1 MAEQDEVSKYLELRK
16 KLVST
21 HSSILTTT
29 LGKGKHLH
37 NSYLRTLF
45 IARVIDYLAEKA
57 IFSKIIQIPDSIIVD
72 AVCESSHILSYTQT
86 QEILGCLL
94 YEMSDGLELLDRE
107 DIGDI
112 TVENPAYC
120 FDKTEPS
127 TIKKHLGFK
136 YSLSKKGFE
145 SYQEQKFQ
153 ILAANLLST
162 RISRFVSYT
171 ALAIAFLAFISKFIF

>member
-16 KLVST
+16 ELVST

-57 IFSKIIQIPDSIIVD
+57 IFSKIIQIPDSIIID

-94 YEMSDGLELLDRE
+94 YEMSDGL
-107 DIGDI
+107 
-112 TVENPAYC
+112 
-120 FDKTEPS
+120 
-127 TIKKHLGFK
+127 
-136 YSLSKKGFE
+136 
-145 SYQEQKFQ
+145 
-153 ILAANLLST
+153 
-162 RISRFVSYT
+162 
-171 ALAIAFLAFISKFIF
+171 

>member
-57 IFSKIIQIPDSIIVD
+57 IFSKIIQIPDSIIID

-127 TIKKHLGFK
+127 TIKN
-136 YSLSKKGFE
+136 
-145 SYQEQKFQ
+145 
-153 ILAANLLST
+153 ILALNTLSVRKALNPIKNKSSKYWLQIYCQHELVDLCHTQHLQLLS
-162 RISRFVSYT
+162 
-171 ALAIAFLAFISKFIF
+171 